1 VNGRRYDVLDVD
13 LETSIEMLKQARKRA
28 SATPVRE
35 LGTHPEDGSAVAIFE
50 GKYGPYVRYGSVNVT
65 IPKGMT
71 VEEVKLEEV
80 AKWAA
85 DKIAR
90 GGPVRGGR
98 TRKAKS
104 ATNGQKTKPAAAA
117 GDGASAKRR
126 PATKKAATTKSV
138 ARAKSPA
145 ATTKAAGATPKS
157 PTGAAKAEGAKAAS
171 KAKAAK
177 KKAGR
182 SDAKHK

>member
-1 VNGRRYDVLDVD
+1 
-13 LETSIEMLKQARKRA
+13 
-28 SATPVRE
+28 

-126 PATKKAATTKSV
+126 PATKKTATAKSV

-157 PTGAAKAEGAKAAS
+157 PTGAAKAKAAS
-171 KAKAAK
+171 KGKSAAK
-177 KKAGR
+177 KKSGR
-182 SDAKHK
+182 SDAKRK